1 MTEDASRADPRGDEL
16 TRSMLDV
23 VEAGLGVGVA
33 LARTAA
39 VVANGGKAVPPPEED
54 RPIPAIIHYSLAAAG
69 ELAGLATRAFSF
81 RPAPAQASAPGAAPG
96 AAAATPKAAGRSSG
110 PRVRAGATLRV
121 PLSIENPGDQPMGPL
136 QPQVRA
142 VRRDGVDAG
151 ADLHASAVR
160 FTPGEFVVAPKD
172 FEKLTVFVAAPE
184 GAPPGRYDVILALG
198 PREADLPLSFEVV
211 AAED

>member
-1 MTEDASRADPRGDEL
+1 MTEDAARTEPKGDEL

-54 RPIPAIIHYSLAAAG
+54 RPIPAIIHYSLAAVG

-81 RPAPAQASAPGAAPG
+81 RPAPAQGEAQSSAAG
-96 AAAATPKAAGRSSG
+96 AAAATSKAAERATG

-136 QPQVRA
+136 TPQVRA
-142 VRRDGVDAG
+142 VRRDGADAG
-151 ADLHASAVR
+151 ADLPVSAVR
-160 FTPGEFVVAPKD
+160 FTPAEFVVAPKD

-184 GAPPGRYDVILALG
+184 AAPPGRYDVVLALG
-198 PREADLPLSFEVV
+198 PREADLPLSFEIVP
-211 AAED
+211 AEG

>member
-1 MTEDASRADPRGDEL
+1 MTEDGARASEPKGDEL

-39 VVANGGKAVPPPEED
+39 VVANGGRAVAPPEED
-54 RPIPAIIHYSLAAAG
+54 RPIPALIHYSLAAVS

-81 RPAPAQASAPGAAPG
+81 RPSPAAAPDAPAARS
-96 AAAATPKAAGRSSG
+96 AGRAAG

-121 PLSIENPGDQPMGPL
+121 PLSIENPGEQRMGPL

-142 VRRDGVDAG
+142 VRRDGEAAGDA
-151 ADLHASAVR
+151 LPASAVR

-172 FEKLTVFVAAPE
+172 FEKLTVFVSPPADAP
-184 GAPPGRYDVILALG
+184 AGRYDVILALG

-211 AAED
+211 EAQG

>member
-1 MTEDASRADPRGDEL
+1 MTEDAARAEPKGDEL

-39 VVANGGKAVPPPEED
+39 VVASGGKAVAPPEED
-54 RPIPAIIHYSLAAAG
+54 RPIPAIIHYSLAAVS

-81 RPAPAQASAPGAAPG
+81 RPSAAADAPAAA
-96 AAAATPKAAGRSSG
+96 KSAGRAGG
-110 PRVRAGATLRV
+110 PRVKAGATLRV

-136 QPQVRA
+136 RPEVRA
-142 VRRDGVDAG
+142 VRRDGEDAEG
-151 ADLHASAVR
+151 ALPASAVR

-172 FEKLTVFVAAPE
+172 FEKLTVFVSAPAD
-184 GAPPGRYDVILALG
+184 APVGRYDVILALG

-211 AAED
+211 EAEG